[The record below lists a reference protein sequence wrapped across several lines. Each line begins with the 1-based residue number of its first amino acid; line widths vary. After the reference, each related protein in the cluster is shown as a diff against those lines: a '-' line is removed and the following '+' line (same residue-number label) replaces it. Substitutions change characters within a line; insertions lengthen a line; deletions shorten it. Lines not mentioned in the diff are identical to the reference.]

1 MKEILLKYVPKK
13 IYYIGLCSFIL
24 FYSLIEKTEGVFL
37 EVNHFIYEYGLMTPW
52 IRIHSTKSQGI
63 KSLVHM
69 LKHSDKGIEWI
80 PQAIFIDAAII
91 YLVMAVFDYIA
102 SCKKQKK

>member
-1 MKEILLKYVPKK
+1 
-13 IYYIGLCSFIL
+13 
-24 FYSLIEKTEGVFL
+24 
-37 EVNHFIYEYGLMTPW
+37 
-52 IRIHSTKSQGI
+52 
-63 KSLVHM
+63 M

-102 SCKKQKK
+102 SSKKQKK